1 MHTTSQPTLFPAEQK
16 PQEETPQ
23 WFVMRD
29 LKRAN
34 AKLPAYKQLAEAHI
48 EVFTPMRWR
57 IATCRGAQI
66 REEKPFVRDL
76 LFAHATRSILDP
88 IVERTPTLQYRYVR
102 GAYCQ
107 PMVVKDKDMQRFIGA
122 VEASDTPRF
131 YLPGELSAA
140 QCGQMIRIIGGPL
153 NGYEGRLL
161 SIRGSKTKRLLI
173 ELPGILSVGVEVE
186 PEYIQLIK
194 DNKQKYNQ
202 IQNKK
207 KPDYNMEYKRNIIIT
222 GGAGF
227 IGSHVVR
234 LFVNKYPDY
243 HIINVDKLT
252 YAGNLANLKDI
263 ENKPNYSFVKADI
276 CDFETICQLMEKFHV
291 DGIIH
296 LAAESHV
303 DRSIKDPFTFARTN
317 VMGTLSLLQ
326 AAKLYWEAQPERYEG
341 KRFYHISTDEVYGAL
356 ELTHPE
362 GIKSEHSAHRVYGD
376 DFFEETTKYNPH
388 SPYSASKASSDHFVR
403 AFHDT
408 YGMPTVV
415 TNCSNNYGPY
425 QFPEKL
431 IPLFINNI
439 RHKKPLPVYGKGEN
453 VRDWLYV
460 EDHARAIDL
469 IFHKGRIADTYNIG
483 GFNEWKNIDIIKV
496 IIKTV
501 DRLLG
506 NPESH
511 SLDLITYVTDRKG
524 HDMRYA
530 IDSSKLHTELGW
542 EPSLQFEE
550 GIEKTV
556 QWYLD
561 NQEWMDNVTSGDYQ
575 KYYEE
580 MYKGR

>member
-1 MHTTSQPTLFPAEQK
+1 M
-16 PQEETPQ
+16 
-23 WFVMRD
+23 
-29 LKRAN
+29 
-34 AKLPAYKQLAEAHI
+34 
-48 EVFTPMRWR
+48 
-57 IATCRGAQI
+57 
-66 REEKPFVRDL
+66 
-76 LFAHATRSILDP
+76 
-88 IVERTPTLQYRYVR
+88 
-102 GAYCQ
+102 
-107 PMVVKDKDMQRFIGA
+107 
-122 VEASDTPRF
+122 
-131 YLPGELSAA
+131 
-140 QCGQMIRIIGGPL
+140 
-153 NGYEGRLL
+153 
-161 SIRGSKTKRLLI
+161 
-173 ELPGILSVGVEVE
+173 
-186 PEYIQLIK
+186 
-194 DNKQKYNQ
+194 
-202 IQNKK
+202 
-207 KPDYNMEYKRNIIIT
+207 RNILIT

-243 HIINVDKLT
+243 HIVNLDKLT
-252 YAGNLANLKDI
+252 YAGNLANLEDI
-263 ENKPNYSFVKADI
+263 EGRPNYTFVKADI
-276 CDFETICQLMEKFHV
+276 ADLDEMRRIIRDYEI

-317 VMGTLSLLQ
+317 VMGTLALLQ
-326 AAKLYWEAQPERYEG
+326 AAREYWESLPEKYEG

-362 GIKSEHSAHRVYGD
+362 GVDAPFSTKASSGKKHEAYGSL
-376 DFFEETTKYNPH
+376 FFTEETKYNPH

-403 AFHDT
+403 AYHDT
-408 YGMPTVV
+408 YGMPTIV

-439 RHKKPLPVYGKGEN
+439 RHGKPLPVYGKGEN

-469 IFHKGRIADTYNIG
+469 IFHKGKTADTYNIG
-483 GFNEWKNIDIIKV
+483 GFNEWKNIDLIKV

-506 NPESH
+506 NPEGESER
-511 SLDLITYVTDRKG
+511 LITYVTDRLG

-530 IDSSKLHTELGW
+530 IDSRKLQSELGW

-556 QWYLD
+556 RWYLD
-561 NQEWMDNVTSGDYQ
+561 HQDWMDRITSGDYLR
-575 KYYEE
+575 YYDD
-580 MYKGR
+580 MYSNR